1 MPSRRWA
8 HLPAQAAGRA
18 VLPSAAV
25 RCAAPA
31 RGRASRGRSG
41 RLGLGPRAEAS
52 PLLARLGS
60 GSCPCLAFVLP
71 FRVIPGP
78 AGSPARDGRRK
89 LRKLVLPELQVGR
102 AGGALGSGARA
113 ARYVRGPWRGA
124 RVGGCP
130 ATPPFRE
137 GGDRAGAHLP
147 AWTRPQESCRQPPG
161 LRARST
167 QAQRGAA
174 SGQSHTARQRA
185 LGLLFRW
192 ESPRLPR
199 RGAGQKPDRGSE
211 LPQSLLRLTPGKQE
225 GKG

>member
-18 VLPSAAV
+18 VLASAAV
-25 RCAAPA
+25 RWAAPA

-60 GSCPCLAFVLP
+60 GSGPCLAFVLP

-89 LRKLVLPELQVGR
+89 LRKRVLPELQVGR

-130 ATPPFRE
+130 ATPPFSGRRGQGRGSPSRLDE
-137 GGDRAGAHLP
+137 NAGILPSAPWLKSQVDPGSERGGER
-147 AWTRPQESCRQPPG
+147 
-161 LRARST
+161 
-167 QAQRGAA
+167 
-174 SGQSHTARQRA
+174 QSHTARRRA
-185 LGLLFRW
+185 LGLLLGW

-211 LPQSLLRLTPGKQE
+211 LPQPLLRLTRGKQE